1 MEMKVGFGLVA
12 ITLVATMPAW
22 PLRVRGGSGANAAV
36 AQSEQADAQMVAKG
50 KALYAHHC
58 SHCHGF
64 NMVNPGTVTYDLR
77 QFPHDDKAR
86 FVHSVTEGKNGRMP
100 QWGDLLS
107 REDIDDLWA
116 YVKTGGK
123 E

>member
-1 MEMKVGFGLVA
+1 MKRQIVFGIVA
-12 ITLVATMPAW
+12 IVLVATIPAW
-22 PLRVRGGSGANAAV
+22 RPASAAEAVLIVV
-36 AQSEQADAQMVAKG
+36 AQSEQADADKVARG
-50 KALYAHHC
+50 KALYAHNC

-64 NMVNPGTVTYDLR
+64 NMVSPGTVAPDLR
-77 QFPHDDKAR
+77 QLPDDNAR
-86 FVHSVTEGKNGRMP
+86 FVRTVTGGKNGRMP
-100 QWGDLLS
+100 PWGDLLS